1 MAVLYP
7 FIWLLCFVALALVV
21 NHLRRAAPPKN
32 AAAAPEVWDRG
43 PVNDLFE
50 TAPAGYIEIDRQG
63 IVQRVNRQYLKLV
76 GKEKLEVMGKHYVEL
91 LPPSDR
97 QRHREQLKNRIS
109 THTAL
114 LPYQW
119 EYLRADNTKVIL
131 EVHEEVLRDRFGYV
145 VGMRMAAIDVTERK
159 KSDEEAYQIATEL
172 RALFQAFPDLF
183 LRVDREAKVL
193 DAKGG
198 QNSDQFLSAEKLLG
212 HNLQEILPA
221 NAGAQFLE
229 ALDKVRRTTTMEIVE
244 FDLDGRLGQQV
255 YEIRVL
261 PLDWEQWIAVVRN
274 ITARKI
280 DEQKLKEYAQE
291 LEHKNQELE
300 SALVTAREATQL
312 KSRFLANMS
321 HEIRTPMNG
330 VLGMTDFLLG
340 TSLSGE
346 QQEYAES
353 IKRSASSLLGLIN
366 DILDISRIE
375 AGKLRVD
382 HVAFNLKTILEETV
396 SLFALQARA
405 KGLEFVSDVGDG
417 LPDGAVGDPDRLR
430 QVLTNLLG
438 NAIKFTERG
447 TIGLAVEFLGE
458 AGDRI
463 SARFIVHDTGI
474 GIPKEHQEKVFERFM
489 QADNSS
495 TRKYGGTGLGL
506 AISKQLVELLGGKIG
521 VDSEPESG
529 SRFWFTAFFGK
540 ADPADLPAATA
551 PSSPVA
557 KTTAPA
563 PKPALQI
570 EKLEEPVAA
579 PAQKSAGLAKL
590 TAAVLG
596 QSQRILLAED
606 NEINQ
611 RITLRLLKKLGLA
624 ADAVVNGREAVEAL
638 GKGKYGLI
646 LMDCQMPEMDG
657 FEATALIRHRE
668 GRERHTPI
676 CALTANAME
685 GDRERC
691 LAAGMDDY
699 ISKPVSLEKLQEAI
713 DRWIYRA
720 SGAETASTS
729 GFAG

>member
-7 FIWLLCFVALALVV
+7 FVWLLCLVVLALVV

-32 AAAAPEVWDRG
+32 APASPEVWDRG

-50 TAPAGYIEIDRQG
+50 TAPVGYIEIDRQG
-63 IVQRVNRQYLKLV
+63 LVQRVNRQYLKLV
-76 GKEKLEVMGKHYVEL
+76 GRDKMELMGKHYVEL
-91 LPPSDR
+91 LPPADR
-97 QRHREQLKNRIS
+97 QRHREQIKNRIA
-109 THTAL
+109 THTAS

-119 EYLRADNTKVIL
+119 EFVRSDGVQVIL
-131 EVHEEVLRDRFGYV
+131 EVHEEVLRDKFGYV

-183 LRVDREAKVL
+183 LRVDRDAKVL
-193 DAKGG
+193 DATGG
-198 QNSDQFLSAEKLLG
+198 LSSDPLLSAERLLG
-212 HNLQEILPA
+212 QNLQQILPLDT
-221 NAGAQFLE
+221 GRQFLE
-229 ALDKVRRTTTMEIVE
+229 ALDRVRRTTTMEIVE
-244 FDLDGRLGQQV
+244 FELDGPIGQQV

-261 PLDWEQWIAVVRN
+261 PLDWEHWIAVVRN

-280 DEQKLKEYAQE
+280 DEQRLKDYAQE

-340 TSLSGE
+340 TAMTGE

-353 IKRSASSLLGLIN
+353 IKRSATSLLSLIN

-375 AGKLRVD
+375 AGRLRVD
-382 HVAFNLKTILEETV
+382 QLPFHLKTILDETA

-405 KGLEFVSDVGDG
+405 KGLSFRSDFAPA
-417 LPDGAVGDPDRLR
+417 LPEVAVGDPERLR

-447 TIGLAVEFLGE
+447 TIGLTAEFLGGK
-458 AGDRI
+458 GDRTA
-463 SARFIVHDTGI
+463 ARFIVHDTGI

-506 AISKQLVELLGGKIG
+506 AISKQLVELLGGEIG
-521 VDSEPESG
+521 VDSAPESG
-529 SRFWFTAFFGK
+529 SRFWFTAYFGK
-540 ADPADLPAATA
+540 ASPADVAACSAKAAASKAGA
-551 PSSPVA
+551 PQ
-557 KTTAPA
+557 PA
-563 PKPALQI
+563 PVQKPGATD
-570 EKLEEPVAA
+570 AS
-579 PAQKSAGLAKL
+579 PATPGQKNAGLAKL

-596 QSQRILLAED
+596 EGQRILLAED

-611 RITLRLLKKLGLA
+611 RITLRLLQKLGLA
-624 ADAVVNGREAVEAL
+624 ADAVVNGKEAVEAL
-638 GKGKYGLI
+638 TRGKYGLI

-657 FEATALIRHRE
+657 FEATALIRHHE
-668 GRERHTPI
+668 GPDRHTPI

-699 ISKPVSLEKLQEAI
+699 ISKPVSLEKLQEAV
-713 DRWIYRA
+713 DRWVYRP
-720 SGAETASTS
+720 GAGEGSPAAMDSRN
-729 GFAG
+729 